1 MRDSKKEAQEDN
13 SENIVAVKALHTAEK
28 ASLEI
33 KLKGALQEA
42 IELKSEAEKAKAER
56 QISHE
61 EALQL
66 RKQAEEA
73 KETTK
78 INEDKLVKPHDNSI
92 QNKEILVDNS
102 GQVDLNKTLPITDN
116 SDYED
121 ITHKEINPIPKSLYY
136 KPLSKKKTKT
146 KTKSISRF
154 KNIRTKEPS
163 KYEKCVLCDIKL
175 RSKSDLKEH
184 YVMTHPNS
192 MCCDFC
198 QRIFMNMK
206 KIRKPFASEHSSE
219 YKIADIT
226 SVTTHCQEFV
236 IDIDI

>member
-1 MRDSKKEAQEDN
+1 M
-13 SENIVAVKALHTAEK
+13 
-28 ASLEI
+28 
-33 KLKGALQEA
+33 
-42 IELKSEAEKAKAER
+42 
-56 QISHE
+56 HE

-121 ITHKEINPIPKSLYY
+121 ITHKEIIPIPKSLYY

-146 KTKSISRF
+146 KTKSISRL
-154 KNIRTKEPS
+154 KNIRTKESS

-206 KIRKPFASEHSSE
+206 KIRKHFASEHSSE